1 MLFKFI
7 KANKAIEDEEFD
19 HIYPEAI
26 REVADTHFTPIQV
39 SKFAARALADRPN
52 IKILDI
58 GSGVGK
64 FCTIGSVCS
73 EGYFV
78 GVEQRTGLCNIAK
91 GICSRYNLT
100 NVEII
105 NANILDI
112 SFTDFEAFYF
122 FNPFQENLSVAEKID
137 DEVELRRELFYE
149 YSLFV
154 KEQLAAMPTGTK
166 IVTYYSFLREI
177 PESYTL
183 KSSAFNEKLKVW
195 EKTDERQ

>member
-1 MLFKFI
+1 MLFKLI
-7 KANKAIEDEEFD
+7 KANKDIEDEEFD
-19 HIYPEAI
+19 HIYPEAV
-26 REVADTHFTPIQV
+26 RKVADTHFTPIQV
-39 SKFAARALADRPN
+39 SKFAAKALADRPN

-58 GSGVGK
+58 GAGVGK

-91 GICSRYNLT
+91 AVCNRYNLT
-100 NVEII
+100 NIEII

-112 SFTDFEAFYF
+112 SFADFDAFYF
-122 FNPFQENLSVAEKID
+122 FNPFQENLSID
-137 DEVELRRELFYE
+137 ERIDHEVELKRELFYE

-154 KEQLAAMPTGTK
+154 REQLAAMPIGTK

-177 PESYTL
+177 PKSYAL
-183 KSSAFNEKLKVW
+183 KLSAFNEKLKVW
-195 EKTDERQ
+195 EKRD

>member
-1 MLFKFI
+1 MLFKLI
-7 KANKAIEDEEFD
+7 KANKNIEDEEFD

-26 REVADTHFTPIQV
+26 RKVGDTHFTPIQV
-39 SKFAARALADRPN
+39 SKFAAKALADRPN

-78 GVEQRTGLCNIAK
+78 GVEQRAGLCNIAK
-91 GICSRYNLT
+91 AVCSRYNLT

-112 SFTDFEAFYF
+112 SFTDFDAFYF
-122 FNPFQENLSVAEKID
+122 FNPFQENLTTTDRID
-137 DEVELRRELFYE
+137 DEVELKRELFYE

-154 KEQLAAMPTGTK
+154 KEQLAIMPVGTK
-166 IVTYYSFLREI
+166 IVTYYSFLKEI
-177 PESYTL
+177 PKSYSL
-183 KSSAFNEKLKVW
+183 KLSAFSDKLKVW
-195 EKTDERQ
+195 EKME